1 MRCREA
7 TEVILEIMRIYDH
20 RTVNPISQSP
30 LGQLSESFEKG
41 AVSDSRRL
49 QAKQARLVTESGSS

>member
-1 MRCREA
+1 
-7 TEVILEIMRIYDH
+7 
-20 RTVNPISQSP
+20 VNPISQSP

-41 AVSDSRRL
+41 AVSDSRRF